1 MNEIAR
7 SVITIDPD
15 FAAIWGGLDNAA
27 YEGLKAEIITDGI
40 RDPLVIWNPNNNYI
54 LVDGHNRLR
63 IAKELNM
70 MAVPVSYKVFK
81 DKADAA
87 DWIVNHQSAR
97 RNITDWQKYKAVEV
111 YQRILREKAKE
122 NAKAS
127 GENFGRGMNEKG
139 LENSPKPIEAIN
151 VRKQTAEAANLSE
164 WKVRQGD
171 YIQKNATEEQKAAL
185 DSGKKT
191 MKEVFNETYNANKPK
206 KADRLKEARE
216 TLESTKQDGKTVD
229 LQMAKIHKEAE
240 NRLNNELAHETYDSI
255 YLIMRE
261 GAKLTD
267 ESIDNFFRV
276 YSQKEWLDVLHTAKS
291 VWDIGQKLM
300 RIGERIQEVKG

>member
-15 FAAIWGGLDNAA
+15 FAAIWGDLDNAA
-27 YEGLKAEIITDGI
+27 YEGLKAEIIADGI
-40 RDPLVIWNPNNNYI
+40 RDSLVIWNPNNNYI

-87 DWIVNHQSAR
+87 AWIVSHQSAR
-97 RNITDWQKYKAVEV
+97 RNLTDWQKYKAAEV
-111 YQRILREKAKE
+111 LQKIVREQAEANHRANGGDKVSEA
-122 NAKAS
+122 A
-127 GENFGRGMNEKG
+127 
-139 LENSPKPIEAIN
+139 LENSPKPFEKIN
-151 VRKQTAEAANLSE
+151 TRKETAKASGMSE
-164 WKVRQGD
+164 WKIRQGD
-171 YIQKNATEEQKAAL
+171 YIRDKATDEQKAAL
-185 DSGKKT
+185 DSGTKT

-276 YSQKEWLDVLHTAKS
+276 YSQKEWFDVLHTAKS
-291 VWDIGQKLM
+291 VWDIGQKLV

>member
-15 FAAIWGGLDNAA
+15 FAAIWGDLDNAA
-27 YEGLKAEIITDGI
+27 YEGLKAEIISDGI
-40 RDPLVIWNPNNNYI
+40 RDPLVIWNPDNNHI

-63 IAKELNM
+63 VAKELNM

-87 DWIVNHQSAR
+87 EWIVNHQSAR

-122 NAKAS
+122 QQVRKPQS
-127 GENFGRGMNEKG
+127 V
-139 LENSPKPIEAIN
+139 LENSPKQKPID

-185 DSGKKT
+185 DSGTKT
-191 MKEVFNETYNANKPK
+191 MKEVFNETYNANKPT
-206 KADRLKEARE
+206 KADRIKQAEQLVEATKPEEGKITDLGQMKDHKKAERLLMEEQASAAYDIIYTIIRE
-216 TLESTKQDGKTVD
+216 S
-229 LQMAKIHKEAE
+229 
-240 NRLNNELAHETYDSI
+240 R
-255 YLIMRE
+255 
-261 GAKLTD
+261 KLTD
-267 ESIDNFFRV
+267 EMIDVYKQV
-276 YSQKEWLDVLHTAKS
+276 YSEKDENHFINARA
-291 VWDIGQKLM
+291 VWDAGQRLIKL
-300 RIGERIQEVKG
+300 GEWTQEVTE

>member
-15 FAAIWGGLDNAA
+15 FAAIWGDLDNAA
-27 YEGLKAEIITDGI
+27 YEGLKAEIISDGI
-40 RDPLVIWNPNNNYI
+40 RDPLVIWNPDNNHI

-63 IAKELNM
+63 VAKELNM

-122 NAKAS
+122 QQVRKPQS
-127 GENFGRGMNEKG
+127 V
-139 LENSPKPIEAIN
+139 LENSPKQKPID

-164 WKVRQGD
+164 WRVRQGD
-171 YIQKNATEEQKAAL
+171 YIQKNATDEQKAAL
-185 DSGKKT
+185 DSGTKT
-191 MKEVFNETYNANKPK
+191 MKEVFNETYNANKPT
-206 KADRLKEARE
+206 KADRLKQAEQLVEATKPEEGKVMNLGQVKDHKKAERLLMEEQASAAYDIIYTIIRE
-216 TLESTKQDGKTVD
+216 S
-229 LQMAKIHKEAE
+229 
-240 NRLNNELAHETYDSI
+240 R
-255 YLIMRE
+255 
-261 GAKLTD
+261 KLTD
-267 ESIDNFFRV
+267 EMIDVYKQV
-276 YSQKEWLDVLHTAKS
+276 YSEKDENHFINARA
-291 VWDIGQKLM
+291 VWDAGQRLIKL
-300 RIGERIQEVKG
+300 GEWTQEVTE